1 MINGCLCL
9 AYVPSV
15 FYWRLITS
23 FFRRAMATLWVV
35 TWGTV
40 LENGGSVV
48 WTPVSVNQTNEQ
60 QPNGLQ
66 SQSQKTYFVNSR
78 AQRLTIKA
86 KVVKLFISSVRS
98 QMIFICLFFG
108 RSLSQLLPL
117 PVLTVQ
123 EWKGTISKL
132 ECCFPEYM
140 WLKWHNRKLQ
150 IVMDYCSWGREPDL
164 LVTHLVPGW
173 SWQDGSRINPNLV
186 KKETFVPVLTGRQQ
200 PFSKHLNSLKV

>member
-1 MINGCLCL
+1 MSECIAHLS
-9 AYVPSV
+9 SV

-23 FFRRAMATLWVV
+23 FFRGAMATLWDV

-40 LENGGSVV
+40 LENRGSVV
-48 WTPVSVNQTNEQ
+48 WTPVSVNQANEQ

-66 SQSQKTYFVNSR
+66 SQLQKTYFINSP
-78 AQRLTIKA
+78 AQSLRIKA
-86 KVVKLFISSVRS
+86 KVVKRFISSVRA
-98 QMIFICLFFG
+98 QTIFICLFFG
-108 RSLSQLLPL
+108 RSLSQLLPS

-123 EWKGTISKL
+123 EWKWTISKL
-132 ECCFPEYM
+132 ECRFPKYM

-150 IVMDYCSWGREPDL
+150 IVTDYCSWGREPDL
-164 LVTHLVPGW
+164 LVIHLVPGW

-186 KKETFVPVLTGRQQ
+186 KKETFVPLLTGRQQ